1 MLKITKICRTLYKIE
16 EPLILFHPEEF
27 NDMVEKLELLGY
39 LVGLMEFRGSPRKV
53 QELSLFFMTGVPLY
67 PVPPSTRRILP

>member
-1 MLKITKICRTLYKIE
+1 MLSITKICKVLYKID

-27 NDMVEKLELLGY
+27 NDMVEKLEILGY
-39 LVGLMEFRGSPRKV
+39 QTGLMEFQGSPRKI
-53 QELSLFFMTGVPLY
+53 QELSMFFMTGVPLY